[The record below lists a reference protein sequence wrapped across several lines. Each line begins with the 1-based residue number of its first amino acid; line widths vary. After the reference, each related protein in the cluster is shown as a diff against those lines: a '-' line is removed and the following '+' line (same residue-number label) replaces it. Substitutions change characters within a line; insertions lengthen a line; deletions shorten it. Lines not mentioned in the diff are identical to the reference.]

1 MREKTISLDFILV
14 FLCVL
19 HIVPWNFYW
28 EYSHGVAFAEAASLL
43 HLFHRSKGSCQIN
56 FTCEGNRD
64 TVIGRRRIKQLL
76 RLLSTDLAII

>member
-43 HLFHRSKGSCQIN
+43 TYSIDPKAHVK
-56 FTCEGNRD
+56 
-64 TVIGRRRIKQLL
+64 
-76 RLLSTDLAII
+76 